1 MWDGEPP
8 QLPAAGTHRF
18 LKGDPGGRKGQGHE
32 HLALFVGSTEPA
44 AWGGLYL
51 SASCLTPPSRPV
63 RLHGPGPTEKAP
75 PRMPSL
81 SQKR

>member
-8 QLPAAGTHRF
+8 QLPAAGAHRF

-51 SASCLTPPSRPV
+51 SAPC
-63 RLHGPGPTEKAP
+63 
-75 PRMPSL
+75 
-81 SQKR
+81 